1 MRQTLNKPFHRGF
14 DMIWK
19 TWFHSSMIN
28 FSNQVNTELFLDL
41 SVCGILGIW
50 VLVVFLCG
58 TGCWESCSVSTSK
71 NEALAKIQTRRLC
84 KLFCILSPSCFS
96 LLSLSF
102 TPLAHAHVIRVISAW
117 VQRLHIFNREPEL
130 QPLGVE
136 SVMSVRVVHITP
148 LSFFLWSYG
157 NHCLTLLKLLRERLF
172 LLILA
177 APVDKSGISTTT
189 QLQNKTLAV
198 EDPAGYFSQN
208 DFQLCLWQPEQVF

>member
-1 MRQTLNKPFHRGF
+1 
-14 DMIWK
+14 
-19 TWFHSSMIN
+19 
-28 FSNQVNTELFLDL
+28 
-41 SVCGILGIW
+41 
-50 VLVVFLCG
+50 
-58 TGCWESCSVSTSK
+58 
-71 NEALAKIQTRRLC
+71 
-84 KLFCILSPSCFS
+84 
-96 LLSLSF
+96 
-102 TPLAHAHVIRVISAW
+102 
-117 VQRLHIFNREPEL
+117 
-130 QPLGVE
+130 
-136 SVMSVRVVHITP
+136 MSVRVVHITP